1 MFLVPTSFSD
11 SFLIDNKKF
20 TDDRGFFSECFVN
33 KELSEKL
40 GYPINFVQVNESVSN
55 KNVLRGMHF
64 QNPNPQGKFI
74 KIVSGKVFDVI
85 VDLRKNSKTYLKH
98 QGFYLGNNEKFSCLW
113 IPEGFAHGF
122 LSLEDNTHVI
132 YFCTNYYASKSEHC
146 ILYNDKTLDIN
157 WPFIETPIVSKKD
170 SMGLS
175 LVDAQSFLF

>member
-20 TDDRGFFSECFVN
+20 PDDRGFFSECFVN

-98 QGFYLGNNEKFSCLW
+98 QGFYLGNNEKFSCL
-113 IPEGFAHGF
+113 
-122 LSLEDNTHVI
+122 
-132 YFCTNYYASKSEHC
+132 
-146 ILYNDKTLDIN
+146 
-157 WPFIETPIVSKKD
+157 
-170 SMGLS
+170 
-175 LVDAQSFLF
+175 